1 MSNKMKGKRNM
12 KKLIAIFIVLS
23 SLLLASCNSDV
34 QEPTDIPTEPQESE
48 SVLNKP
54 TEEPTEEPTERPT
67 EEVVRGI
74 ECLLEIDGVIS
85 VEPIEFE
92 MDIDFAEAYRVM
104 FESEGHKI
112 AADFVLPKDYSGTKK
127 DSPVIFYYPSAKLI
141 LETVAV
147 NYAKNGISVVRLWAR
162 GFGSSE
168 GVRDF
173 GGEDIADAKKLIE
186 ICSNADF
193 MKNSSFF
200 LAGAAEGSITA
211 MRIAAED
218 ESGRIKGCAVSEVI
232 SDLALYAEARGEQ
245 VKNLIASA
253 VGGSAEELPEEYKK
267 RSAVNFFDRLTC
279 PMLILHYSQSP
290 FCVEDQSNM
299 LNSLISTH
307 NSKCYYAKLDILTS
321 DFAGQPMQYLIA
333 FVLENK

>member
-1 MSNKMKGKRNM
+1 
-12 KKLIAIFIVLS
+12 
-23 SLLLASCNSDV
+23 
-34 QEPTDIPTEPQESE
+34 
-48 SVLNKP
+48 
-54 TEEPTEEPTERPT
+54 
-67 EEVVRGI
+67 
-74 ECLLEIDGVIS
+74 
-85 VEPIEFE
+85 
-92 MDIDFAEAYRVM
+92 
-104 FESEGHKI
+104 
-112 AADFVLPKDYSGTKK
+112 
-127 DSPVIFYYPSAKLI
+127 
-141 LETVAV
+141 
-147 NYAKNGISVVRLWAR
+147 
-162 GFGSSE
+162 
-168 GVRDF
+168 
-173 GGEDIADAKKLIE
+173 
-186 ICSNADF
+186 